1 MTRALRVPSRLVPR
15 WSRILLASAITFT
28 SGVAI
33 SNTPVTA
40 DCGADGVQ
48 WPSAPSDVQ
57 GVAFIGTVTGEAP
70 TGPATGPTLVRF
82 VVDTLLDGNA
92 GGVVWLEPWC
102 VGTEFRTGERY
113 LVSSSD
119 RLPLGDYSPTP
130 SDGQVWFTDPYAVA
144 WHLPGGGKAVLQGYG
159 DGTLRDAP
167 RWLEGPSSWDQ
178 AAAAVLP
185 DPSSPVRAVTNMVED
200 GTLRL
205 TLMTDRATYTAS
217 DAIRVAATLEMLR
230 TEPTTI
236 VGSGSGPVLF
246 GIEQL
251 DGPVDAGPIATA
263 DCAFH
268 VWAPGQTAFVPF
280 EKSVGYDMDDP
291 TAPFWTAFMN
301 EPDLV
306 LPAGHYRIFAQVE
319 YDIDDCTAHSS
330 ELLAEDLVEVVALQ
344 ASPGPL

>member
-1 MTRALRVPSRLVPR
+1 
-15 WSRILLASAITFT
+15 
-28 SGVAI
+28 
-33 SNTPVTA
+33 
-40 DCGADGVQ
+40 
-48 WPSAPSDVQ
+48 
-57 GVAFIGTVTGEAP
+57 VAFIGTVTGSAP
-70 TGPATGPTLVRF
+70 TGPATGPTLVRL

-92 GGVVWLEPWC
+92 GGVVWLHPWC

-119 RLPLGDYSPTP
+119 RLPLGGDSPTP

-144 WHLPGGGKAVLQGYG
+144 WHLPRDGKAVLQGYG

-167 RWLEGPSSWDQ
+167 PWLERPSSLGQ

-185 DPSSPVRAVTNMVED
+185 DPSSPVRAVSDTVED
-200 GTLRL
+200 ETFRL
-205 TLMTDRATYTAS
+205 TLTTDRATYTTS
-217 DAIRVAATLEMLR
+217 DVIPVAATLEMLR
-230 TEPTTI
+230 AEPTAI

-263 DCAFH
+263 DCAYH
-268 VWAPGQTAFVPF
+268 VWAPGQTSFVPF

-306 LPAGHYRIFAQVE
+306 LPAGHYRIFAQVD
-319 YDIDDCTAHSS
+319 YGIDDCTAHPSK
-330 ELLAEDLVEVVALQ
+330 LLAEVLVEVVDPQ
-344 ASPGPL
+344 ASPELLPKTAVPIA